1 MRSARRAT
9 VVALSAVVSFSIADT
24 LWAFPINSPNART
37 LFGGFTLVAPRFRLT
52 RATTLL
58 QNGERINNPGDLEAT
73 IFEEDLTVVYGATR
87 DLTLGI
93 TVPAVQKRLRFLA
106 PDGTHR
112 ELTNEG
118 LGDLTLSGAY
128 RFFRHDVPRG
138 TTQFSLLGALKL
150 PTARASQTDPNT
162 PLFTGGNDLKL
173 PQPLQL
179 GSGSVDG
186 ILGVGG
192 FQNFD
197 RLSFY
202 GDLQYKANSGANN
215 FKAGNTFFYDLTA
228 DYVFFKERNFF
239 LVLELNG
246 MVTEKAEA
254 NGRKVTD
261 SGGHIV
267 FISPGLVYLPIPQL
281 ILETSIQVPILRN
294 LNGTQLA
301 PDFSVVVGARYLF

>member
-1 MRSARRAT
+1 MRMARGRSLIAFL
-9 VVALSAVVSFSIADT
+9 ALAVVFPADT
-24 LWAFPINSPNART
+24 LWAFPINAPNART

-58 QNGERINNPGDLEAT
+58 QNGERINNPRDLEAT

-93 TVPAVQKRLRFLA
+93 TVPAVEKRLRFLA

-150 PTARASQTDPNT
+150 PTARSSQTDRNT
-162 PLFTGGNDLKL
+162 PLLTGGNDLRL
-173 PQPLQL
+173 PKDMQL

-186 ILGVGG
+186 IFGMGG

-202 GDLQYKANSGANN
+202 GDVQYKANSGANDL
-215 FKAGNTFFYDLTA
+215 KAGNTFFYDFTA
-228 DYVFFKERNFF
+228 DYVFFKARNFF
-239 LVLELNG
+239 AVLELNG
-246 MVTEKAEA
+246 MVTEKADA
-254 NGRKVTD
+254 GGRKVTD
-261 SGGHIV
+261 SGGHQF

-281 ILETSIQVPILRN
+281 ILELSVQVPILRN

-301 PDFSVVVGARYLF
+301 PDYSLVFGARYLF